1 MQLDSIRSNAPSC
14 GLIVPM
20 RWIYISPHLDDAV
33 LSAGGLLY
41 DQSQKGIPVEIW
53 TIVCGFPKTT
63 RLSDYA
69 RLLHA
74 SWGIDSA
81 YEVVSTRRKEDKLA
95 AKIVG
100 ARSVHFDVP
109 DCIYRLGPNDEF
121 LYNYIF
127 VPPHEFESQ
136 LPAKIAKML
145 SARLKEDD
153 VVLCQL
159 SVGGHVDHV
168 LVRQGVELLE
178 RSLLYVADIPYLLNT
193 PEDLDEK
200 ILGMKE
206 TQYPITKTGL
216 EHWKDAV
223 AAHATQ
229 MNELFNGEDLMREA
243 IQSYWQQRQGVRL
256 WEIAYGKNAP

>member
-1 MQLDSIRSNAPSC
+1 
-14 GLIVPM
+14 M

-41 DQSQKGIPVEIW
+41 DQTQNGIPVEIW
-53 TIVCGFPKTT
+53 TIACGFPKTT

-69 RLLHA
+69 RLLHT

-81 YEVVSTRRKEDKLA
+81 HEVVSARREEDKRA

-109 DCIYRLGPNDEF
+109 DCIYRLGPDDEF
-121 LYNYIF
+121 LYDHIF
-127 VPPHEFESQ
+127 LPPHEFEAQ
-136 LPAKIAKML
+136 FPEKIAGML
-145 SARLKEDD
+145 SSRLKEDD

-193 PEDLDEK
+193 PEDLDER
-200 ILGMKE
+200 ISGLKE
-206 TQYPITKTGL
+206 SVYPISEVGL
-216 EHWKDAV
+216 ERWKDAV
-223 AAHATQ
+223 AAHTSQ
-229 MNELFNGEDLMREA
+229 MNELFKGEDLMREA
-243 IQSYWQQRQGVRL
+243 IQSYWQERQGIRL
-256 WEIAYGKNAP
+256 WENA